1 MRARDHS
8 LPGRG
13 PATAWRR
20 MTLCLVLALWVAMPA
35 AADGTLAPY
44 VGRELSNNPLSHEQ
58 LREIFFVRQSKWRDG
73 TPIRVFVLRD
83 DHPLHIRF
91 AKEILGV
98 YPYQLRS
105 VWDRMLFAGTG
116 VPPTVVDSTEEM
128 RRRVEETRGSIG
140 YLGK

>member
-1 MRARDHS
+1 MTAEV
-8 LPGRG
+8 LPGWG
-13 PATAWRR
+13 SEMPWRR
-20 MTLCLVLALWVAMPA
+20 MRFCLILALWVAMPSA
-35 AADGTLAPY
+35 AEGLVVPY
-44 VGRELSNNPLSHEQ
+44 VGRELSKPALSHEQ
-58 LREIFFVRQSKWRDG
+58 LREIFFVRQSKWKDG

-105 VWDRMLFAGTG
+105 AWDRMLFSGTG

-128 RRRVEETRGSIG
+128 RRRVQDTRGAIG
-140 YLGK
+140 YLEE